1 MYVGA
6 RRRSM
11 HVIGSGVHAR
21 RVVTLHGHI
30 VSQPRKSWYSSTS
43 TSRQR
48 SEGEMDDG
56 AEVSAI
62 RLAGREDS
70 GLAGRDCEH
79 DNKTSLGT

>member
-1 MYVGA
+1 
-6 RRRSM
+6 
-11 HVIGSGVHAR
+11 
-21 RVVTLHGHI
+21 
-30 VSQPRKSWYSSTS
+30 
-43 TSRQR
+43 
-48 SEGEMDDG
+48 MDDG